1 MREVVIGIG
10 LAVCAAGTILTM
22 APIAARGDAS
32 AGDARKGKVLFVKY
46 CTGCHG
52 TGGQGDG
59 YRLLGPRP
67 ADLTGPSTAARSDA
81 ELLKTI
87 HEGKPNMPAWR
98 FRFSD
103 EEGRDVLAYV
113 RTLGRHE

>member
-1 MREVVIGIG
+1 MPRVLLLFLLGVLG
-10 LAVCAAGTILTM
+10 AASASPLVTETQ
-22 APIAARGDAS
+22 ADAS
-32 AGDARKGKVLFVKY
+32 KGDARKGRVLFVKY

-59 YRLLGPRP
+59 YRLLGPSP
-67 ADLTGPSTAARSDA
+67 ADLTRPSTAARSDA

-113 RTLGRHE
+113 RTLGRK

>member
-1 MREVVIGIG
+1 VKEIGVGLLGVVVMMHA
-10 LAVCAAGTILTM
+10 LSTAAETQAG
-22 APIAARGDAS
+22 AAKGDAQ
-32 AGDARKGKVLFVKY
+32 KGKILFVKY

-59 YRLLGPRP
+59 YRLLGPSP
-67 ADLTGPSTAARSDA
+67 ADLTAPSTDARSDA

-98 FRFSD
+98 FRFTAAESQ
-103 EEGRDVLAYV
+103 DVLAYV
-113 RTLGRHE
+113 RTLRSK